1 MNYWLFEEGDV
12 VGPFTARQ
20 LMVRGGFGPGS
31 LVCPEDR
38 AHDESYWKPA
48 SEYKD
53 FTFSAS
59 ASSVP
64 DTGDL
69 PSVAAEVFEREMMAT
84 LSGAKAALASPDEI
98 EPAAQHAALQMPA
111 KRPAK
116 YGPIEDYF
124 NNIKGKDLG
133 DILDIPD
140 PNENSDLNLQRALET
155 QLEKTAPPVQD
166 NTPDPFDEFTSTANE
181 LEDIFTV
188 PSAESA
194 AENHASPDINHA
206 ENASAPENTPKEN
219 TSPDLADEATAKRL
233 QQQMQSAGLEA
244 PAPLQSVPLSSQ
256 KPDEEAWGPVFTE
269 EESLPDENSAAQRDS
284 VSDARPETPQENPSE
299 NPRTEQA
306 ADAAGK
312 EENFNGALSDIVP
325 LGGNSLPCV
334 PAEGVLPVARPQNPP
349 EELNAFAAQ
358 QAEPAEE
365 KTYSPSA
372 EEVSQPV
379 ELVRAETKQTA
390 ITEEIRV
397 KPRLQ
402 PTPEMEKF
410 ITARVARV
418 RRPYGRALVWAA
430 VAFVLAL
437 VFGAAYLKRLDLK
450 AVSEKAPAASQPA
463 AQVVSLP
470 RRDALSPE
478 PEPAV
483 SAEDKA
489 LGAVKNFYLPQRGV
503 TIGQYFDNIY
513 KDKQADGYEAVWSA
527 EPLHK
532 DIYVVTYRV
541 TKTRQEPAVYIFQ
554 ADAGQERLLGALNNA
569 ALDLVGKLK

>member
-38 AHDESYWKPA
+38 AHEESCWKPA
-48 SEYKD
+48 AEYKD
-53 FTFSAS
+53 FAFSAPVS
-59 ASSVP
+59 AVP

-69 PSVAAEVFEREMMAT
+69 PSVAAEVFEQEMMAT

-155 QLEKTAPPVQD
+155 QLEKTAPSVAD

-188 PSAESA
+188 SAAESA
-194 AENHASPDINHA
+194 AGGASPDINRA
-206 ENASAPENTPKEN
+206 AGVPLREDPPPESISPESADKKEVD
-219 TSPDLADEATAKRL
+219 SL
-233 QQQMQSAGLEA
+233 QKPIQSSVSEV
-244 PAPLQSVPLSSQ
+244 PPQIQSVPLSSQ
-256 KPDEEAWGPVFTE
+256 KPDEEAWGPVLAE
-269 EESLPDENSAAQRDS
+269 EEALPDEKNAVQEEP
-284 VSDARPETPQENPSE
+284 VSGALTEMPQENPSE
-299 NPRTEQA
+299 NPHTEQA
-306 ADAAGK
+306 AAAGRR
-312 EENFNGALSDIVP
+312 EEDFPGGLADIVP
-325 LGGNSLPCV
+325 LGGNSLPCI
-334 PAEGVLPVARPQNPP
+334 PAEGALPVAQNPS
-349 EELNAFAAQ
+349 EELSPFAAQ
-358 QAEPAEE
+358 EPEPAAE
-365 KTYSPSA
+365 KTYSPSVEDA
-372 EEVSQPV
+372 SQPV
-379 ELVRAETKQTA
+379 ELVGAEPEQAAVTG
-390 ITEEIRV
+390 ELRV

-410 ITARVARV
+410 VTARVARV
-418 RRPYGRALVWAA
+418 RRPYGKALVWAA

-450 AVSEKAPAASQPA
+450 AVSAEEPAASQPA
-463 AQVVSLP
+463 KPEASLP
-470 RRDALSPE
+470 RRDAFSPRK
-478 PEPAV
+478 EPAV
-483 SAEDKA
+483 SPDDKA
-489 LGAVKNFYLPQRGV
+489 LGVVKNFYLPQRGV